1 MRKKKYYRL
10 VKVEDTYISNNTKVT
25 VDFIPELYTETTYAI
40 ERKIGWFG
48 KWEIISSYKEDL
60 KDIAE
65 AYLAFYKSKPKK
77 IVIK

>member
-10 VKVEDTYISNNTKVT
+10 VKVENTYITRNKE
-25 VDFIPELYTETTYAI
+25 PELYTETTYEI
-40 ERKIGWFG
+40 EKKIGLFG
-48 KWEIISSYKEDL
+48 KWEVIAIHGAAL

-65 AYLAFYKSKPKK
+65 VYLAFYKSKPKK